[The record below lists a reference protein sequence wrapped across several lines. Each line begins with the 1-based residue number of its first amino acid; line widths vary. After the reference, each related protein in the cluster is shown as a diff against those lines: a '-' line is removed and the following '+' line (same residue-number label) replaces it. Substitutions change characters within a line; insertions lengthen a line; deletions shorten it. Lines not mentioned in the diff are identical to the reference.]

1 MNEKRQAVGYVRV
14 STVTQACEG
23 VSLEAQQSRLEAW
36 CTLHGCELISLH
48 VDAGFSGKKAANR
61 PGLQNAL
68 DEACK
73 AGASLVVYSLSRLAR
88 STRDTLDIAERLD
101 RSGADLVSLS
111 EQLDTCSAAG
121 KMMFRMLAVLAEF
134 ERDVVSE
141 RTKTAMQE
149 LKAQGRRVGTIPFGW
164 TETEAGDLIENEAEQ
179 HCRGLIS
186 EMRRDGVSLRGIA
199 KNLEDRGIPTKTG
212 KTRWQPTAV
221 RRILQFQ
228 PGGSKHD

>member
-1 MNEKRQAVGYVRV
+1 MSEKRQAVAYVRV
-14 STVTQACEG
+14 STITQADEG

-73 AGASLVVYSLSRLAR
+73 AGASLVVFSLSRLAR

-134 ERDVVSE
+134 ERDVISE
-141 RTKTAMQE
+141 RTKTAMAE

-164 TETEAGDLIENEAEQ
+164 NESETGDLVENEQEQ
-179 HCRGLIS
+179 VCRGLIS

-199 KNLEDRGIPTKTG
+199 KNLEARGIKTKTG
-212 KTRWQPTAV
+212 KSRWQAMTV
-221 RRILQFQ
+221 RSILQR
-228 PGGSKHD
+228 SEV